1 MATIEA
7 VYEGG
12 LLRPL
17 GPIDLPDGSHVTL
30 FLVAHSGER
39 HRKTPTE
46 ILDEIAALP
55 IEGKT
60 DQFSGEDHDSVLYPK
75 EGSV

>member
-1 MATIEA
+1 M
-7 VYEGG
+7 
-12 LLRPL
+12 RPL
-17 GPIDLPDGSHVTL
+17 VPIDLPDGSHVTL
-30 FLVAHSGER
+30 FPVAHPVER
-39 HRKTPTE
+39 RHKTPTE